1 MRSQKV
7 EAMVHGGFKQGVVIK
22 VRDKGNAY
30 RIRLD
35 TGVEVW
41 APKDRDVSE
50 INLTT
55 TKENKEVLTQRL

>member
-1 MRSQKV
+1 
-7 EAMVHGGFKQGVVIK
+7 
-22 VRDKGNAY
+22 
-30 RIRLD
+30 
-35 TGVEVW
+35 VEVW